1 MEKITK
7 LKQEFEIES
16 IDGYLVPK
24 NDKFLGEYIPEYDD
38 RLKYISEFSG
48 SFGSFDRAYWQYKI
62 KDFSS
67 GMSQEAIYPLAL
79 AVKNKIINPKTN
91 KNKVEINK
99 LIKNGA
105 IYSLNKQNFNGSVDD
120 YFPYEQASGATAFTS
135 FALMNCLEIGIGKTY
150 LKLMLTYWIMPNR
163 N

>member
-1 MEKITK
+1 M
-7 LKQEFEIES
+7 S
-16 IDGYLVPK
+16 INSHEGLIKTIQDNIK
-24 NDKFLGEYIPEYDD
+24 NRCMHLLTLAD
-38 RLKYISEFSG
+38 RDEFSS

-79 AVKNKIINPKTN
+79 AVKNKIINPKTT
-91 KNKVEINK
+91 KSKIEINK

-135 FALMNCLEIGIGKTY
+135 FALINCLEIKSFTFTTQEHN
-150 LKLMLTYWIMPNR
+150 KFR
-163 N
+163 KR